1 MILHI
6 FIIIIIKS
14 KQNTDRRNS
23 FTTVFCDSPGVF
35 TFSGDEFIG
44 NTVAFDRDNSSS
56 KVSENSSNTRF
67 VLDTWISEYIEEKL
81 DESIKMLVIIL
92 LNQR

>member
-1 MILHI
+1 M
-6 FIIIIIKS
+6 
-14 KQNTDRRNS
+14 
-23 FTTVFCDSPGVF
+23 F

-67 VLDTWISEYIEEKL
+67 VLDTWIREYIEEKL
-81 DESIKMLVIIL
+81 DESIKMIVIIL